1 MENKSHRLIAV
12 DYEMYVDDDGQLEL
26 KEVTSAGRPFRFVS
40 GLGYTLDPKAML
52 SANMMTKQ

>member
-26 KEVTSAGRPFRFVS
+26 KEVTS
-40 GLGYTLDPKAML
+40 
-52 SANMMTKQ
+52 MMTANWN